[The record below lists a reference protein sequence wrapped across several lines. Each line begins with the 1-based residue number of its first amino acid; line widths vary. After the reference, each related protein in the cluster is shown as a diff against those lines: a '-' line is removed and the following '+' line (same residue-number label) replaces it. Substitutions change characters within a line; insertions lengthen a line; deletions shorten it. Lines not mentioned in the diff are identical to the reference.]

1 MPRTLLR
8 GEAGQGADARARPV
22 GLRPAPA
29 MRGPTTQRGD
39 GMWSLGFRVKG
50 MGFGVEGFGYRVEG
64 LKSRV

>member
-50 MGFGVEGFGYRVEG
+50 MGFGVWG
-64 LKSRV
+64 